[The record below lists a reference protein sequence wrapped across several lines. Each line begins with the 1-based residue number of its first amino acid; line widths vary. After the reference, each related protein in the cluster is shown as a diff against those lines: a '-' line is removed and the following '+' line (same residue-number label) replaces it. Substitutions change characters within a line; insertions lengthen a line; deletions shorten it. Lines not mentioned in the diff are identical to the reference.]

1 MSQPQARKNT
11 AAARREVGSAL
22 ILDMTC
28 TFPNAYCRRFDVP
41 IGCVLWFIYE
51 LSGREVRLSRT
62 EESLIG
68 MRGIQGEGIS
78 GVSSAMVA
86 VFRGAGCNFASL
98 AAAGLKYVTACN

>member
-68 MRGIQGEGIS
+68 MRGIQAEGYIGGEFCHGGSIP
-78 GVSSAMVA
+78 GGGLQVCQP
-86 VFRGAGCNFASL
+86 RRNGAEKCN
-98 AAAGLKYVTACN
+98 CM